1 MSKYINPFTDVGFKK
16 IFGQEINKDLLIDF
30 LNSLLKGERV
40 ITNVTFLDKE
50 QLGEFKDD
58 RSLIYDVYC
67 ETDSGEKIIVEMQNK
82 SQPYFKSRSIYYAAQ
97 SVARQGERGSLWNF
111 DVKAVYCIS
120 FLNFQQE
127 GISEKF
133 RTDIALLD
141 MQTKQPFSDKIRLIY
156 LQLPLFTK
164 EVSGCE
170 NQFERW
176 IYVLKNM
183 EKLNR
188 YPFEIKDKVFKKLIE
203 TCDVASWTRE
213 ERIKYDRALKHFRD
227 TIAVMEG
234 QKQEG
239 IKEGRAEGI
248 KEGKEQGRKEE
259 RMAIAQNMKAK
270 GIDASLISETTGLST
285 EEINNL

>member
-40 ITNVTFLDKE
+40 INKVTFLDKE

-97 SVARQGERGSLWNF
+97 SVARQGERGSLWSF

-133 RTDIALLD
+133 RTDIALMD

-164 EVSGCE
+164 EVSECE

-239 IKEGRAEGI
+239 IKEGE
-248 KEGKEQGRKEE
+248 KKGREEE
-259 RMAIAQNMKAK
+259 RLAIARSLKND
-270 GIDASLISETTGLST
+270 GIPVNVIARNTGLSV
-285 EEINNL
+285 EEISNL

>member
-40 ITNVTFLDKE
+40 INKVTFLD
-50 QLGEFKDD
+50 
-58 RSLIYDVYC
+58 
-67 ETDSGEKIIVEMQNK
+67 
-82 SQPYFKSRSIYYAAQ
+82 
-97 SVARQGERGSLWNF
+97 
-111 DVKAVYCIS
+111 
-120 FLNFQQE
+120 FQQE

-133 RTDIALLD
+133 RTDIALMD

-164 EVSGCE
+164 EVSECE

-239 IKEGRAEGI
+239 IKEGE
-248 KEGKEQGRKEE
+248 KKGREEE
-259 RMAIAQNMKAK
+259 RLAIARSLKND
-270 GIDASLISETTGLST
+270 GIPVNVIARNTGLSV
-285 EEINNL
+285 EEISNL

>member
-16 IFGQEINKDLLIDF
+16 IFGQEINKDLL
-30 LNSLLKGERV
+30 
-40 ITNVTFLDKE
+40 
-50 QLGEFKDD
+50 
-58 RSLIYDVYC
+58 
-67 ETDSGEKIIVEMQNK
+67 M
-82 SQPYFKSRSIYYAAQ
+82 
-97 SVARQGERGSLWNF
+97 
-111 DVKAVYCIS
+111 
-120 FLNFQQE
+120 
-127 GISEKF
+127 
-133 RTDIALLD
+133 D

-164 EVSGCE
+164 EVSECK

-239 IKEGRAEGI
+239 IKEGE
-248 KEGKEQGRKEE
+248 KKGREEE
-259 RMAIAQNMKAK
+259 RLAIARSLKND
-270 GIDASLISETTGLST
+270 GIPVNVIARNTGLSV
-285 EEINNL
+285 EEISNL

>member
-40 ITNVTFLDKE
+40 INNVT
-50 QLGEFKDD
+50 
-58 RSLIYDVYC
+58 
-67 ETDSGEKIIVEMQNK
+67 
-82 SQPYFKSRSIYYAAQ
+82 
-97 SVARQGERGSLWNF
+97 
-111 DVKAVYCIS
+111 

-164 EVSGCE
+164 EVSECE

-239 IKEGRAEGI
+239 IKEGE
-248 KEGKEQGRKEE
+248 KKGREEE
-259 RMAIAQNMKAK
+259 RLAIARSLKND
-270 GIDASLISETTGLST
+270 GIPVNVIARNTGLSV
-285 EEINNL
+285 EEISNL

>member
-40 ITNVTFLDKE
+40 INNVTFLDKE
-50 QLGEFKDD
+50 QVGEFKDD

-82 SQPYFKSRSIYYAAQ
+82 SQPYFKNRSIYYAAQ
-97 SVARQGERGSLWNF
+97 SVARQGERGSEWGF

-120 FLNFQQE
+120 FLNFRQE

-133 RTDIALLD
+133 RTDIALMD
-141 MQTKQPFSDKIRLIY
+141 MHSKLPFSDKIRLIY

-164 EVSGCE
+164 EVRECE

-213 ERIKYDRALKHFRD
+213 ERIKYDRALKRYRD

-234 QKQEG
+234 QKMEG
-239 IKEGRAEGI
+239 RAEGRAEGI
-248 KEGKEQGRKEE
+248 KEGKEQGRKEAQLDIA
-259 RMAIAQNMKAK
+259 RNFKQSGIPIDVIAQN
-270 GIDASLISETTGLST
+270 TGLSID
-285 EEINNL
+285 EINSL

>member
-40 ITNVTFLDKE
+40 INNVTFLDKE
-50 QLGEFKDD
+50 QVGEFKDD

-67 ETDSGEKIIVEMQNK
+67 ETDSGEKIIVEMQNQP
-82 SQPYFKSRSIYYAAQ
+82 QPYFKSRSIYYAAQ

-120 FLNFQQE
+120 FLNFRQA

-133 RTDIALLD
+133 RTDIALMD
-141 MQTKQPFSDKIRLIY
+141 MQSRLPFSDKIRLIY

-164 EVSGCE
+164 EVRECE

-213 ERIKYDRALKHFRD
+213 ERIKYDRALKRYRD
-227 TIAVMEG
+227 TLAVMEG

-239 IKEGRAEGI
+239 RAEGRAEGI
-248 KEGKEQGRKEE
+248 KEGKEQGRKEAQLDIA
-259 RMAIAQNMKAK
+259 RNFKQSGIPIDVIAQN
-270 GIDASLISETTGLST
+270 TGLSI
-285 EEINNL
+285 EEINSL

>member
-1 MSKYINPFTDVGFKK
+1 MVSIIMDV
-16 IFGQEINKDLLIDF
+16 LLV
-30 LNSLLKGERV
+30 G
-40 ITNVTFLDKE
+40 
-50 QLGEFKDD
+50 
-58 RSLIYDVYC
+58 
-67 ETDSGEKIIVEMQNK
+67 IIVLAAYRGFRKGIIASVIGLVSLVVAIYGANASGK
-82 SQPYFKSRSIYYAAQ
+82 SNIVNA
-97 SVARQGERGSLWNF
+97 
-111 DVKAVYCIS
+111 

-133 RTDIALLD
+133 RTDIALMD

-164 EVSGCE
+164 EVSECE

-239 IKEGRAEGI
+239 IKEGE
-248 KEGKEQGRKEE
+248 KKGREEE
-259 RMAIAQNMKAK
+259 RLAIARSLKND
-270 GIDASLISETTGLST
+270 GIPVNVIARNTGLSV
-285 EEINNL
+285 EEISNL

>member
-40 ITNVTFLDKE
+40 ITNVTFL
-50 QLGEFKDD
+50 
-58 RSLIYDVYC
+58 
-67 ETDSGEKIIVEMQNK
+67 
-82 SQPYFKSRSIYYAAQ
+82 
-97 SVARQGERGSLWNF
+97 NF
-111 DVKAVYCIS
+111 CQD
-120 FLNFQQE
+120 

-133 RTDIALLD
+133 RTDIALMD
-141 MQTKQPFSDKIRLIY
+141 MQSKLQFSDKIRLIY

-164 EVSGCE
+164 DVSECE
-170 NQFERW
+170 SQFERW

-213 ERIKYDRALKHFRD
+213 ERIKYDRALKRYRD

-234 QKQEG
+234 QK
-239 IKEGRAEGI
+239 
-248 KEGKEQGRKEE
+248 KEGKEEGRKEAQME
-259 RMAIAQNMKAK
+259 IARNLKESGIPIDVIAQ
-270 GIDASLISETTGLST
+270 STGLSV

>member
-40 ITNVTFLDKE
+40 INNVTFLDKE
-50 QLGEFKDD
+50 QVGEFKDD

-82 SQPYFKSRSIYYAAQ
+82 SQPYFKNRSIYYAAQ
-97 SVARQGERGSLWNF
+97 SVARQGERGSEWGF

-120 FLNFQQE
+120 FLNFRQE

-133 RTDIALLD
+133 RTDIALMD
-141 MQTKQPFSDKIRLIY
+141 MHSKLPFSDKIRLIY

-164 EVSGCE
+164 EVRECE

-213 ERIKYDRALKHFRD
+213 ERIKYDRALKRYRD

-234 QKQEG
+234 QKLEG
-239 IKEGRAEGI
+239 RAEGRAEGI
-248 KEGKEQGRKEE
+248 KEGKEQGRKEAQLDIA
-259 RMAIAQNMKAK
+259 RNFKQSGIPIDVIAQN
-270 GIDASLISETTGLST
+270 TGLSID
-285 EEINNL
+285 EINSL

>member
-40 ITNVTFLDKE
+40 INNVTFLDKE
-50 QLGEFKDD
+50 QVGEFKDD

-82 SQPYFKSRSIYYAAQ
+82 SQPYFKNRSIYYAAQ
-97 SVARQGERGSLWNF
+97 SVARQGERGSEWGF

-120 FLNFQQE
+120 FLNFRQA

-133 RTDIALLD
+133 RTDIALMD
-141 MQTKQPFSDKIRLIY
+141 MQSRLPFSDKIRLIY

-164 EVSGCE
+164 EVRECE

-213 ERIKYDRALKHFRD
+213 ERIKYDRALKRYRD
-227 TIAVMEG
+227 TLAVMEG

-239 IKEGRAEGI
+239 RAEGRAEGI
-248 KEGKEQGRKEE
+248 KEGKEQGRKEAQLDIA
-259 RMAIAQNMKAK
+259 RNFKQSGIPIDVIAQN
-270 GIDASLISETTGLST
+270 TGLSI
-285 EEINNL
+285 EEINSL